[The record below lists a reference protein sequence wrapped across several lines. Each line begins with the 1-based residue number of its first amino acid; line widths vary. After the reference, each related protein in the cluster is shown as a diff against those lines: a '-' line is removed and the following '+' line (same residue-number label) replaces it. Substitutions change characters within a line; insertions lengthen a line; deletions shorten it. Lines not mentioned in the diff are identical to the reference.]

1 MIPAL
6 PAGWSPMSH
15 RRRTVSKHWGR
26 SELLA
31 ASTASFSHSSLLVTT
46 TSAARPRSPK
56 RQPSASGDRPHRR
69 SRAMRRLR
77 LGFRDRAGASPALV
91 SRKSRNA
98 TSAPPRLRRRG
109 GLPRPLLVTRARG
122 REGPVGAS
130 TTEKTCC
137 ISAKERQFPLKPRR
151 VKALTAGGYSGTT
164 LIACGGGV
172 PPFWPDAPVR
182 RREALS
188 PQPNLLHSTPV
199 QSSAA
204 PCGRFLPLST
214 CDRQALGATL

>member
-1 MIPAL
+1 MGAARARPPL
-6 PAGWSPMSH
+6 DP
-15 RRRTVSKHWGR
+15 RRRRHRLQRGDCSRGR
-26 SELLA
+26 S
-31 ASTASFSHSSLLVTT
+31 
-46 TSAARPRSPK
+46 
-56 RQPSASGDRPHRR
+56 RQRRPHGGQT
-69 SRAMRRLR
+69 RLCR
-77 LGFRDRAGASPALV
+77 GDVICPLGHRWPWLSQM
-91 SRKSRNA
+91 SRNA